1 MIGCITRRLKIYFR
15 KKYKGFCVTQNPLFF
30 LSFLRLTIYV
40 TYDRGR
46 MSPAYP
52 GISGKKGGNIMFIE
66 SFCRMV
72 SGVEKAQKKA
82 AVLFEAG
89 METSRAF
96 EKAGVYE
103 ALLRARILE
112 MRIYRAFKIPT
123 TIVSFVGIEGLYILF
138 VLRMFIPGII
148 LTFAVSA
155 IVGIITSEWL
165 RRKIKVTRLKARRL
179 DRFLA
184 RKGSA

>member
-1 MIGCITRRLKIYFR
+1 MI
-15 KKYKGFCVTQNPLFF
+15 
-30 LSFLRLTIYV
+30 
-40 TYDRGR
+40 
-46 MSPAYP
+46 
-52 GISGKKGGNIMFIE
+52 IE
-66 SFCRMV
+66 NFCRRI

-82 AVLFEAG
+82 AVLYEAG

-96 EKAGVYE
+96 EMAGLYE

-112 MRIYRAFKIPT
+112 MRIYRVFKIPT
-123 TIVSFVGIEGLYILF
+123 TICCWVGGGVVLVFLYLRGHNIL
-138 VLRMFIPGII
+138 LG
-148 LTFAVSA
+148 TAA
-155 IVGIITSEWL
+155 IVSIVGWGASEWL

>member
-1 MIGCITRRLKIYFR
+1 M
-15 KKYKGFCVTQNPLFF
+15 
-30 LSFLRLTIYV
+30 
-40 TYDRGR
+40 
-46 MSPAYP
+46 
-52 GISGKKGGNIMFIE
+52 IE
-66 SFCRMV
+66 SICRRI

-112 MRIYRAFKIPT
+112 MRIYRAFKILT
-123 TIVSFVGIEGLYILF
+123 TIVLFVGIEGLYILF
-138 VLRMFIPGII
+138 AIRMFTPEII
-148 LTFAVSA
+148 LTFVGSA

-165 RRKIKVTRLKARRL
+165 RRKIKVTWLKIRRL
-179 DRFLA
+179 DRFLTK
-184 RKGSA
+184 KGSA